1 VYVVH
6 RKFIHPA
13 DDFGSTTLSPSL
25 EDIIFVA
32 SEPAR
37 ARASLATFSCP
48 SKISTNLKTKQTFS
62 RIFFYKNQEME
73 LDKLDNFSWVQFLVW
88 KAF

>member
-1 VYVVH
+1 VLIYNISAQLTASFLDLARHFKTNPTDQGVL
-6 RKFIHPA
+6 FW
-13 DDFGSTTLSPSL
+13 DNL

-32 SEPAR
+32 SDPAR

-62 RIFFYKNQEME
+62 RFFFTKTKKWNWT
-73 LDKLDNFSWVQFLVW
+73 N
-88 KAF
+88 